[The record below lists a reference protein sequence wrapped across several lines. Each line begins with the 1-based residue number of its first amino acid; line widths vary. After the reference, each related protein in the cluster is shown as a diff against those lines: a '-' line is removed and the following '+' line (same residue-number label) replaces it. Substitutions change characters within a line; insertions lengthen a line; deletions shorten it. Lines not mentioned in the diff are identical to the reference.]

1 MGVILSHIGLE
12 PIIYGIIVALGL
24 IVWTVKF
31 KTGQWLSLIIDIGVF
46 WLVFSL
52 HGGTMTGG
60 MAAAIASLICGL
72 TLPLMLRGARA

>member
-72 TLPLMLRGARA
+72 TLPLMLRRARA